1 MAYNAQQ
8 IPVLDLKPGR
18 AIGVALPFNGPA
30 CFKSTYTT
38 SEAVKANL
46 IDWFLTNQ
54 GERPLNPNYGG
65 NLRQY
70 IFDQISQGTLTDIE
84 SDVRSQLARV
94 FPTVN
99 VQRLDIL
106 TQPDSNIIT
115 VQIYYNV
122 VNTTISGELT
132 LNL

>member
-1 MAYNAQQ
+1 MPYNAQQ
-8 IPVLDLKPGR
+8 IPVLDLRPGR

-38 SEAVKANL
+38 GEAIKANL

-54 GERPLNPNYGG
+54 GERPLNPTYGG

-106 TQPDSNIIT
+106 AQPDSNLIT

>member
-1 MAYNAQQ
+1 MAYNAQRINPIDFQ
-8 IPVLDLKPGR
+8 PSR
-18 AIGVALPFNGPA
+18 AVGVALPFNGPA

-46 IDWFLTNQ
+46 IDWFLTNR
-54 GERPLNPNYGG
+54 GERPLNPTYGG

-84 SDVRSQLARV
+84 NDVRAQLARV

-99 VQRLDIL
+99 VQQLNVL
-106 TQPDSNIIT
+106 SQPDYNIIT

-122 VNTTISGELT
+122 INTTISGELT

>member
-1 MAYNAQQ
+1 MPYNAQQ
-8 IPVLDLKPGR
+8 IPVLDLRPGR

-38 SEAVKANL
+38 GEAIKANL

-54 GERPLNPNYGG
+54 GERPLNPTYGG

>member
-1 MAYNAQQ
+1 MPYNAQQ
-8 IPVLDLKPGR
+8 IPVLDLRPGR
-18 AIGVALPFNGPA
+18 AIRVALPFNGPA

-46 IDWFLTNQ
+46 IDWFLTNR
-54 GERPLNPNYGG
+54 GERPLNPTYGG

-99 VQRLDIL
+99 VQRLDVL
-106 TQPDSNIIT
+106 AQPDSNLIT

>member
-1 MAYNAQQ
+1 MPYNAQQ
-8 IPVLDLKPGR
+8 IPVLDLRPGR

-38 SEAVKANL
+38 GEAIKANL

-54 GERPLNPNYGG
+54 GERPLNPTYGG

-70 IFDQISQGTLTDIE
+70 IFDQISQGTLNDIE

>member
-1 MAYNAQQ
+1 MPYNAQQ
-8 IPVLDLKPGR
+8 IPVLDLRPGR

-46 IDWFLTNQ
+46 IDWFLTNR
-54 GERPLNPNYGG
+54 GERPLNPTYGG

-99 VQRLDIL
+99 VQRLDVL
-106 TQPDSNIIT
+106 TQPDSNLIT

>member
-1 MAYNAQQ
+1 MPYNAQQ

-46 IDWFLTNQ
+46 IDWFLTNR
-54 GERPLNPNYGG
+54 GERPLNPTYGG

-99 VQRLDIL
+99 VQRLDVL
-106 TQPDSNIIT
+106 AQPDSNLIT

>member
-84 SDVRSQLARV
+84 NDVRAQLARV

-99 VQRLDIL
+99 VQQLNVL
-106 TQPDSNIIT
+106 SQPDYNIIT

-122 VNTTISGELT
+122 INTTISGELT

>member
-1 MAYNAQQ
+1 MPYNAQQ
-8 IPVLDLKPGR
+8 IPVLDLRPGR

-46 IDWFLTNQ
+46 IDWFLTNR
-54 GERPLNPNYGG
+54 GERPLNPTYGG

-99 VQRLDIL
+99 VQRLDVL
-106 TQPDSNIIT
+106 AQPDSNLIT